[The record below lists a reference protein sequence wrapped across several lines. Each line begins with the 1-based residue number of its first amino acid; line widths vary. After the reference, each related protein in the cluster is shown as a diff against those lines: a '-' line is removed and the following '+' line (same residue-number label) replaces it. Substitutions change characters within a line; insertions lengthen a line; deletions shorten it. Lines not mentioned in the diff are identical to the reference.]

1 MSCLAVLYGKVE
13 LWTDLRW
20 VTIYNAIDSI
30 DFWAKNSLFNM
41 SKMVHWLWIFDI
53 LGDRVVKGDEILS
66 DTDHYSRHL
75 HSSHQLAKVP
85 KSGSNW
91 SGGLS
96 KTRNLPLF
104 CPHWYWSHK
113 LLSLDWI
120 VSTLWDLKKYLHHNY
135 DEDGLDDDYYYIYV
149 VANVQIQLMYTL
161 AS

>member
-1 MSCLAVLYGKVE
+1 MQL
-13 LWTDLRW
+13 
-20 VTIYNAIDSI
+20 ISI

-41 SKMVHWLWIFDI
+41 LKMVHWLWIFDI

-135 DEDGLDDDYYYIYV
+135 DEDDLDDDYYDIYYAEV
-149 VANVQIQLMYTL
+149 SVCVSVMKNHHFPLPSWAKW
-161 AS
+161 AAR